1 MTHDRVRSDYVVFMP
16 CACCNS
22 GVLHSIHVLKTLH
35 PSHFEHNFSIACGKF
50 IGAIL
55 PDLSKAFDLV
65 NYDILLTKLS
75 MYFTT

>member
-1 MTHDRVRSDYVVFMP
+1 MD
-16 CACCNS
+16 N
-22 GVLHSIHVLKTLH
+22 
-35 PSHFEHNFSIACGKF
+35 GKL

-75 MYFTT
+75 MYFTSLHTMQWSKSYLNNRSLTYVSHLEFTY

>member
-1 MTHDRVRSDYVVFMP
+1 MMATNIDV
-16 CACCNS
+16 
-22 GVLHSIHVLKTLH
+22 

-65 NYDILLTKLS
+65 NYDIILLTKLS
-75 MYFTT
+75 MYFTS